1 MPHGCLKDYLSTY
14 NDKIPTRQRLQW
26 VREAAE
32 GLQLLHSANVIHCDV
47 EPRNFL
53 LDAELSLKI
62 ADFSSSSLE
71 GSQASACVG
80 TRFLPP
86 DFNWCSLPT
95 VQQDLYSFGSTIY
108 NIMTGKPP
116 FQELPSDKVRELYK
130 GHQFPDVTGLLCG
143 EIIERRWRCE
153 IASAQEIS
161 KIHSDYRDGAAN
173 LLTTYPNPKPIQHSE
188 RRQDLGHKYASIIA
202 VLKKKTLALRV
213 SLIFVD
219 GALGTALGL
228 AHSLLL
234 RVLAVHTFTFS
245 LRAPYHRVGRYIA

>member
-62 ADFSSSSLE
+62 ADFSGSSLK

-86 DFNWCSLPT
+86 NFNWCSLPT

-130 GHQFPDVTGLLCG
+130 GYQFPDVTGLLCG
-143 EIIERRWRCE
+143 EIIERCWRCE

-161 KIHSDYRDGAAN
+161 KF
-173 LLTTYPNPKPIQHSE
+173 IQ
-188 RRQDLGHKYASIIA
+188 
-202 VLKKKTLALRV
+202 TLEMELQI
-213 SLIFVD
+213 S
-219 GALGTALGL
+219 
-228 AHSLLL
+228 
-234 RVLAVHTFTFS
+234 
-245 LRAPYHRVGRYIA
+245 